1 MVAQAKACMDANDSL
16 ASPRGGRRKAFQSVG
31 LSVGIQQWEIDEH
44 VKTGRV
50 KIRKV
55 CVCSQAAN
63 GNWSI
68 GRCRSAVRAAH
79 SVPLRA
85 RSPTISFAK
94 LEASPLI
101 VHLGSSIWAQAGF
114 LSLSLSLVVSL
125 LVLAAPLSIS
135 HNQSSV
141 LSLSLSRR

>member
-1 MVAQAKACMDANDSL
+1 MDANDSL

-55 CVCSQAAN
+55 RVRKRPMAIGQLDAADPPFALLTPCRCAHVPRQFRLL
-63 GNWSI
+63 NWRRRRSLYTWAAAS
-68 GRCRSAVRAAH
+68 GRKHA
-79 SVPLRA
+79 
-85 RSPTISFAK
+85 F
-94 LEASPLI
+94 
-101 VHLGSSIWAQAGF
+101 
-114 LSLSLSLVVSL
+114 SLSLSLVVSL